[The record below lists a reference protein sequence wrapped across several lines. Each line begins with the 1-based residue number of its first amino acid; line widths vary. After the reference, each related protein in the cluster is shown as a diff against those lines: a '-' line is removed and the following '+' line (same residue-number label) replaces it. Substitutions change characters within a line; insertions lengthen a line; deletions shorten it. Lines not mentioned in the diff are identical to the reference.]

1 MVFKQNTGRVLH
13 SSIYCSP
20 CQWIWKGNFFTKIL
34 LKYSHTKHV
43 DTNIFQNVRW
53 CECRVIDGR
62 AFIRISSL
70 QRTKALGCQICRL
83 SLTGVDEIEI
93 GKNKYSLLSACWNW
107 RVCQI
112 TLHSCCVYFVYFIF
126 WSGYNIVHFTL
137 AIKGKHSK

>member
-13 SSIYCSP
+13 SSIYCGP

-70 QRTKALGCQICRL
+70 QRTQALGCQISRL
-83 SLTGVDEIEI
+83 SLTVVDEIEI
-93 GKNKYSLLSACWNW
+93 GKNKYSLIWWLELELDNIAQLLC
-107 RVCQI
+107 I
-112 TLHSCCVYFVYFIF
+112 FVYFIF
-126 WSGYNIVHFTL
+126 QSGYNIVHFTL